1 MRAYQESVG
10 LPETGAPDRATL
22 ESLGVEN

>member
-1 MRAYQESVG
+1 MRAYQTSVG

-22 ESLGVEN
+22 ERLGVSQ